1 MVMAN
6 EKDVLQLIQQ
16 NISFILVGTTHPG
29 NIGAAARAMKNM
41 GIHQMRLVS
50 PKEFPHEKA
59 FFRAKAAT
67 DVLEKAEVHKS
78 LNDAISEAKLVIGTS
93 ARNRKVPWP
102 IVSPREAAEEI
113 VSFSKT
119 SESKTAVIFGREDRG
134 LTNEELGL
142 CNLHVHIPSSDEYP
156 SLNLS
161 QAIQIIAYEIRLKA
175 LSHEGKLEKQE
186 WDVPL
191 AENAEIER
199 LIEHFDELM
208 QDVEFYETDNPRQ
221 LLTRVR
227 RFFKRSKLD
236 HMEANIFRGVFA
248 AIQKKLKR

>member
-1 MVMAN
+1 MDMVN
-6 EKDVLQLIQQ
+6 KKDVLQLIQQ

-41 GIHQMRLVS
+41 GISQMGLVS

-67 DVLEKAEVHKS
+67 DVLEKAAVHKS
-78 LNDAISEAKLVIGTS
+78 LNKAISEAKLVIGTS

-102 IVSPREAAEEI
+102 LVSPREAAEEI
-113 VSFSKT
+113 ISFCKT
-119 SESKTAVIFGREDRG
+119 SKDKVAVIFGREDRG

-175 LSHEGKLEKQE
+175 LSLS
-186 WDVPL
+186 
-191 AENAEIER
+191 
-199 LIEHFDELM
+199 LIH
-208 QDVEFYETDNPRQ
+208 
-221 LLTRVR
+221 
-227 RFFKRSKLD
+227 
-236 HMEANIFRGVFA
+236 I
-248 AIQKKLKR
+248 